1 MSSNNNLTD
10 KENME
15 DYNVKQEL
23 TKLVEKIRQQ
33 TFWGLIP
40 EMPEWDFNTKCNSKS
55 EYFYIDK
62 FNH

>member
-1 MSSNNNLTD
+1 
-10 KENME
+10 ME